1 VRVDRQA
8 LNRLVANWLVA
19 EGHVAAAAAF
29 RDESGTDPGADLA
42 AVEDRVR
49 VRRAVRRGDV
59 AGAVERVNDLDPA
72 LLERR
77 PPLLFRLHCQR
88 LVELVR
94 AGDAAGALA
103 FAEEYLAPA
112 GEEHPELLEELGEVF
127 QVFLGFASA
136 AAAAASASS
145 EKTKKTRPRRPHP
158 TPPPPKTNPSNQNQN
173 QTERAMAL
181 LAFDDPASSPL
192 GELLSP
198 AQRERT
204 AAQLN
209 AAVLSSTGQE
219 REARLPGL
227 LRLVL
232 WAQRQL
238 SERADFPQVVDLA
251 TARLSSDPEPAAAE
265 AAAVQGTGA
274 AVAGGG
280 GG

>member
-1 VRVDRQA
+1 MARGDPPTTRRLIPPDLWEQRLAAVRVDRQA

-49 VRRAVRRGDV
+49 VLRAVRRGDV

-94 AGDAAGALA
+94 AGDAQGALA

-112 GEEHPELLEELGEVF
+112 GEEHPELLEEL
-127 QVFLGFASA
+127 
-136 AAAAASASS
+136 
-145 EKTKKTRPRRPHP
+145 
-158 TPPPPKTNPSNQNQN
+158 
-173 QTERAMAL
+173 ERAMAL

-209 AAVLSSTGQE
+209 TAVLSSTGQE

-265 AAAVQGTGA
+265 GTGA
-274 AVAGGG
+274 AATAAAGGG
-280 GG
+280 GGG